1 MRIRK
6 SKSRWSM
13 EPSRDPSRD
22 VPMAVLFGGIV
33 AAGAISGLC
42 FLYIWQ
48 GNRIQ
53 ELTAAYEEARE
64 QVEAEQEINRILS
77 VRIDEAFSLERVARI
92 ARDQLGMSEPTIIH
106 YVPIPTD

>member
-1 MRIRK
+1 
-6 SKSRWSM
+6 M

-22 VPMAVLFGGIV
+22 ALPMAVLFGGIV
-33 AAGAISGLC
+33 AAGAIAGLC

>member
-1 MRIRK
+1 
-6 SKSRWSM
+6 M
-13 EPSRDPSRD
+13 ESSRDPSRD
-22 VPMAVLFGGIV
+22 ALPMAFLFGGIV
-33 AAGAISGLC
+33 VAGAIAGLC

-64 QVEAEQEINRILS
+64 QVEAEQEINHILS